1 MNTRVDE
8 YFGLRPGSER
18 RVHAFMVSLPNV
30 EKCAGVI
37 TFSHQPMDGG
47 SPIQSEHFV
56 IPSEQ
61 LLRSLHEEIGK
72 LLESNKAL
80 RPPPR

>member
-1 MNTRVDE
+1 VNTRVNE
-8 YFGLRPGSER
+8 YIELRPGSER
-18 RVHAFMVSLPNV
+18 RVHAFLVSLPNV
-30 EKCAGVI
+30 EKCAGII
-37 TFSHQPMDGG
+37 TFSHQPMNGG
-47 SPIQSEHFV
+47 APSQSEHFV

-61 LLRSLHEEIGK
+61 LLRSLHEQIGR